1 MSPTRRSH
9 SSASRNPAPSLRM
22 VRPGRPHY
30 VMPPSCARGPLHA
43 ECSEQD
49 ELGASMIDVMT
60 ARRATACM
68 FAIVWLFASAGANAS
83 STYPIPAGAHRA
95 AYPVEALRLLQ
106 EGDVIVAFTIGADGS
121 VKNPSIVESSGNKAL
136 DDAALVDVIS
146 WRYQPTTKNEHPVAV
161 PWKARVAFR
170 LAGYDGPGHFFIVIP
185 IPPSDVPPAVAASA
199 SGDTWLTLT
208 INEDGSVGASQISR
222 SSGSPALDQAGF
234 AKAVGS
240 RHFTAA
246 TLDGKPVPTIAVLD
260 IQWPTLGR
268 KRQEP
273 QDMSQQSAP
282 APISDVPAP

>member
-1 MSPTRRSH
+1 
-9 SSASRNPAPSLRM
+9 
-22 VRPGRPHY
+22 
-30 VMPPSCARGPLHA
+30 
-43 ECSEQD
+43 
-49 ELGASMIDVMT
+49 MIDVMT

-136 DDAALVDVIS
+136 DDAALVDVM
-146 WRYQPTTKNEHPVAV
+146 